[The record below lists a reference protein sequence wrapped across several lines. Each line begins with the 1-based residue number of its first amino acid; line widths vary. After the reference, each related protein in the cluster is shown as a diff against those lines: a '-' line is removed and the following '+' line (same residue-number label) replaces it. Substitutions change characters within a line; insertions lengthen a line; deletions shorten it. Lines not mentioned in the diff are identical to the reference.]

1 MKDHANLRQLDLRAK
16 FIGVMVKY
24 LNASYYIHE
33 HRDYNFAVINYQ
45 TWLKVLQKKSCFP
58 SLTSKLILNI
68 SFSKL
73 VEQAAFDIKVA
84 MVTRNL

>member
-1 MKDHANLRQLDLRAK
+1 MKDHAHLRQLDLRAK

-45 TWLKVLQKKSCFP
+45 TWLKVLQKNPAFP
-58 SLTSKLILNI
+58 ALLPNWY
-68 SFSKL
+68 
-73 VEQAAFDIKVA
+73 
-84 MVTRNL
+84 